1 MPFSRISLHRGK
13 SAEYLQ
19 ALSQGLHDALV
30 DSFEVPQADRF
41 QVIHQH
47 EQGELIFDPD
57 YMGGPR
63 SHDFVLIAITAGRPR
78 SVETKQRFYRDLV
91 EKLRRAP
98 GLNAEDVMVV
108 ITTTAIDEW
117 SFGGGRGNEPFAEG
131 RSQSAE

>member
-1 MPFSRISLHRGK
+1 MGVTVMPFSRISLHRGK

-30 DSFEVPQADRF
+30 DSFEVPKTDRF

-47 EQGELIFDPD
+47 EVGELIFDPD
-57 YMGGPR
+57 YLGGPR
-63 SHDFVLIAITAGRPR
+63 SHDFVLITITAGRPR

-98 GLNAEDVMVV
+98 GLNEEDVMVV
-108 ITTTAIDEW
+108 ITTTASDEW
-117 SFGGGRGNEPFAEG
+117 SFGGGRGN
-131 RSQSAE
+131 